1 MEEVMAKI
9 GAHSFLWIDKWTTEK
24 GNYAINIAADTGFD
38 LIEIPLLRPD
48 EFDAKAH
55 KKTIQTAGI
64 EATASLGLPDRF
76 HMTTN
81 PEGAK
86 QFLTTAL
93 QKLRDAG
100 GSYLC
105 GCIAYTIG
113 KFTNEPPTQEERQ
126 IVINTLGEVALIAKK
141 MDMSIGL
148 EVVNR
153 NEGYLYNT
161 LADAREAILAVGM
174 DNFNLHADTYHM
186 NIEEEGFYTPLVE
199 TADVLAYIHMSE
211 SHRGLIG
218 TGTVNWDEVFRGL
231 KDAKYTGPLILES
244 FTSINPDIIA
254 ATKLWRAPKYPPDIF
269 ARKGL
274 EFLKENAAKYGL

>member
-1 MEEVMAKI
+1 MAKI

-24 GNYAINIAADTGFD
+24 GNYAIKIAKETGFD

-55 KKTIQTAGI
+55 RKTIQAAGI
-64 EATASLGLPDRF
+64 EVTASLGLPDRF

-113 KFTNEPPTQEERQ
+113 KFTNEPPTQGERQ
-126 IVINTLGEVALIAKK
+126 IVIDTLGKVALIAKK
-141 MDMSIGL
+141 MGMSIGL

-174 DNFNLHADTYHM
+174 DNLNLHADTYHM

-199 TADVLAYIHMSE
+199 TGDVLAYIHMSE

-254 ATKLWRAPKYPPDIF
+254 ATKLWRSPKYPPDVF

-274 EFLKENAAKYGL
+274 KFLKENAAKYGL